1 MRKIQ
6 IVMLFLFVSLTAM
19 AQKTVTGVVLDD
31 TGLPLPGV
39 NIMVKNTTTGT
50 ISDIKGEFVLNDLS
64 ETDVIVFSFI
74 SFKTQEEQLKGRDKL
89 FITMKPES
97 IGLNEVVAIGYGTTR
112 KRDVTGAVA
121 KVTTSD
127 LVKAPTSNYDQA
139 LAGRVAGV
147 QVSAAD
153 GTPGEGLNIVIR
165 GGNSITGDNS
175 PLYVV
180 DGIPLE
186 DFDPASISSSDIES
200 FDILKDASATAIYG
214 SRGANG
220 VIIITTKE
228 GRKDGKTDI
237 SLSASTGLQWI
248 PTRLEVLSPYEYV
261 KYQKEVAYA
270 KDGYNPADNVN
281 SFYEHWVD
289 PELFRDKEGT
299 SWQDE
304 IFQVSTI
311 QNYNL
316 SISTGNKTSS
326 LYYSGEYLDQEGTLL
341 NTGFTKIL
349 NRVKFSHRINPKAQV
364 GGYLQYSYIDRQGI
378 NIAGNNYTSII
389 KDAITFRPVEP
400 LVSDGIVGG
409 IDPNDPN
416 DRRFN
421 PVKTLNNTD
430 RSRRQDVVRGNLY
443 LNYKLTPALTLKLT
457 GTYQV
462 DTRKE
467 SLFFGKDTY
476 QGSRGNDGINGSLT
490 NRRYQT
496 LSTSNTLNYNKT
508 FKKVH
513 RVNALAGLEIQ
524 DRASEYAWMKNS
536 QIPTDAFGMD
546 KLGIGTAPSIPQTS
560 TSGNS
565 LLSYFGR
572 VNYSFK
578 QKYLFTANFRADGSS
593 KFNPDNRWGY
603 FPSFSGAWRLG
614 EENFIKYLGAFS
626 NLKVRGGWGMT
637 GNNRIGDYD
646 AYNLLNVNSS
656 SGYTF
661 NEVYVPGA
669 YQSNMGVPDLRWE
682 TTSQMNV
689 GIDMGFFNQRVQ
701 AVVDYYKKNT
711 KDLLLDAEMAL
722 STGFNRVQQNVGEVE
737 NQGLE
742 ISINT
747 VNIKNNNFSWTTSF
761 NISFNKNKVVKL
773 NDGQDAIYTN
783 PDWYSG
789 YNEYQYITQVGQPV
803 GMIYGLEYKRIYQFD
818 DFNWSNETQTYALK
832 EGVPDNGAMPVA
844 PGSIMFED
852 QNGDGTI
859 NEKDRVI
866 IGDPHP
872 DHFGG
877 LTNDFTW
884 KNFDCQV
891 FLQWSVGHDI
901 LNANRI
907 DFEQPGAKTNSGLA
921 GLADL
926 WTPYNTDTDV
936 NTIRYQ
942 TVYGKAPKGN
952 NVDSRYVED
961 GTYLKLKTLSLGY
974 TLPKTLLERWG
985 FSKCRVYVSGQNLVT
1000 WTNYSGYDP
1009 DVSVGK
1015 YGALTPNLDYSAYPQ
1030 SSIVSG
1036 GIELVF

>member
-1 MRKIQ
+1 MKKIH
-6 IVMLFLFVSLTAM
+6 ILFMFLLISVTVM
-19 AQKTVTGVVLDD
+19 AQKTVTGVVVDD
-31 TGLPLPGV
+31 TNLPLPGV
-39 NIMVKNTTTGT
+39 NILIKGTTNGT
-50 ISDIKGEFVLNDLS
+50 ISDVNGEFTLKQVKES
-64 ETDVIVFSFI
+64 DVIVFSFI
-74 SFKTQEEQLKGRDKL
+74 SFKPVETELKGRTHLNIK
-89 FITMKPES
+89 MEPES
-97 IGLNEVVAIGYGTTR
+97 IGLNEVVKIGYAESKKKDLTS
-112 KRDVTGAVA
+112 AVA
-121 KVTTSD
+121 KVATSD
-127 LVKAPTSNYDQA
+127 LIKAPTSNYDQA

-153 GTPGEGLNIVIR
+153 GTPGQGLNIVIR

-220 VIIITTKE
+220 VIIITTKS
-228 GRKDGKTDI
+228 GRQDGKTDI
-237 SLSASTGLQWI
+237 SVSASSGLQWI
-248 PTRLEVLSPYEYV
+248 PNRLEVLSPYEYV
-261 KYQKEVAYA
+261 KYQEEVAYA
-270 KDGYNPADNVN
+270 KDGYNPSDNVG
-281 SFYEHWVD
+281 SFYKHWVD
-289 PELFRDKEGT
+289 PELYRDVEGT

-304 IFQVSTI
+304 IFRVSTI
-311 QNYNL
+311 QNYNVSL
-316 SISTGNKTSS
+316 STGNETST
-326 LYYSGEYLDQEGTLL
+326 LYYSGEYLDQEGTLI

-349 NRVKFSHRINPKAQV
+349 NRLKFSHRINKKAQA
-364 GGYLQYSYIDRQGI
+364 GGQMQYSYIDRTGI

-400 LVSDGIVGG
+400 KVNDGIIGG

-421 PVKTLNNTD
+421 PVKTLSNTD
-430 RSRRQDVVRGNLY
+430 RTNRQDVVRGSLF
-443 LNYKLTPALTLKLT
+443 LNYKIAPSLTLRLT
-457 GTYQV
+457 GTYQL
-462 DTRKE
+462 DNRRE
-467 SLFFGKDTY
+467 SLFYGKDTY
-476 QGSRGNDGINGSLT
+476 QGSRGTDGINGTLT
-490 NRRYQT
+490 TRRYQT

-508 FKKVH
+508 FRKKH
-513 RVNALAGLEIQ
+513 KFGALVGMEVQ
-524 DRASEYAWMKNS
+524 DRVSEYGRMKNS
-536 QIPTDAFGMD
+536 QIPTDAFGID
-546 KLGIGTAPSIPQTS
+546 KLSIGTAPGIPDTWKS
-560 TSGNS
+560 SNA
-565 LLSYFGR
+565 LESYFGR
-572 VNYSFK
+572 VTYSYK
-578 QKYLFTANFRADGSS
+578 QKYLFQGNFRADGSS
-593 KFNPDNRWGY
+593 KFSEKNRWGY
-603 FPSFSGAWRLG
+603 FPSFSAAWRVG
-614 EENFIKYLGAFS
+614 EESFIQNLGAFS
-626 NLKVRGGWGMT
+626 NLKLRGGWGLT
-637 GNNRIGDYD
+637 GNNRIGDYE
-646 AYNLLNVNSS
+646 AYNLLNVNSK

-661 NEVYVPGA
+661 NETYVPGT

-682 TTSQMNV
+682 TTSQINV
-689 GIDMGFFNQRVQ
+689 GVDMGFFEQRVQ
-701 AVVDYYKKNT
+701 ATVDYYKKNT

-747 VNIKNNNFSWTTSF
+747 VNVKNRDFEWITSF
-761 NISFNKNKVVKL
+761 NISFNKNKTIKL
-773 NDGQDAIYTN
+773 NKGQDAIYTN
-783 PDWYSG
+783 PDWSG
-789 YNEYQYITQVGQPV
+789 QYNEYQYITQVGQPV
-803 GMIYGLEYKRIYQFD
+803 GMMYGLQFERIYQFE
-818 DFNWSNETQTYALK
+818 DFNWNNETQTYTLK
-832 EGVPDNGAMPVA
+832 DGVADNGALPVA
-844 PGSIMFED
+844 PGSIMFKD

-859 NEKDRVI
+859 NEEDRVI
-866 IGDPHP
+866 IGNPHP

-877 LTNDFTW
+877 LTNDFKW

-907 DFEQPGAKTNSGLA
+907 DFEQPQAKTNSGLSA
-921 GLADL
+921 LKDL
-926 WTPYNTDTDV
+926 WTPYNTNTTV

-952 NVDSRYVED
+952 NADDRYIED
-961 GTYLKLKTLSLGY
+961 GTYLKLKTVSLGY
-974 TLPKTLLERWG
+974 TLPQSLLSRWG
-985 FSKCRVYVSGQNLVT
+985 INRCRVYVSGQNLVT

>member
-1 MRKIQ
+1 MKKIH
-6 IVMLFLFVSLTAM
+6 ILFMFLLMSVTVW
-19 AQKTVTGVVLDD
+19 AQQTVTGVVLDE
-31 TGLPLPGV
+31 TNLPLPGV
-39 NIMVKNTTTGT
+39 NIVVKGTTNGT
-50 ISDIKGEFVLNDLS
+50 ISDMNGKFTLKEVKDN
-64 ETDVIVFSFI
+64 DVIVFSFI
-74 SFKTQEEQLKGRDKL
+74 SFKTVEKELKGRSSL
-89 FITMKPES
+89 TVTLKPES
-97 IGLNEVVAIGYGTTR
+97 IGLNEVVAIGYGTTT

-127 LVKAPTSNYDQA
+127 LIKAPTSNYDQA

-147 QVSAAD
+147 QVSSAD
-153 GTPGEGLNIVIR
+153 GTPGQGLNIVIR

-186 DFDPASISSSDIES
+186 DFDPASISSNDIES

-220 VIIITTKE
+220 VIIITTKS
-228 GRKDGKTDI
+228 GRQDGKTDI
-237 SLSASTGLQWI
+237 SVSASSGLQWI
-248 PTRLEVLSPYEYV
+248 PNRLEVLSPYEYV
-261 KYQKEVAYA
+261 KYQEEIAYA
-270 KDGYNPADNVN
+270 KDGYNPSDNVG
-281 SFYEHWVD
+281 SFYKHWVD
-289 PELFRDKEGT
+289 PELYRDAEGT

-304 IFQVSTI
+304 IFRVSTI

-316 SISTGNKTSS
+316 SLSTGNKTST
-326 LYYSGEYLDQEGTLL
+326 LYYSGEYLDQEGTLI

-349 NRVKFSHRINPKAQV
+349 NRLKFSHRINKKAQA
-364 GGYLQYSYIDRQGI
+364 GGYIQYSYIDRKGI

-400 LVSDGIVGG
+400 INSDGIVGG

-421 PVKTLNNTD
+421 PVKTLSNTD
-430 RSRRQDVVRGNLY
+430 RSNRQDVVRGNLY
-443 LNYKLTPALTLKLT
+443 LNYKLAPALTLKLT

-462 DTRKE
+462 DSRRE
-467 SLFFGKDTY
+467 SLFYGKETY
-476 QGSRGNDGINGSLT
+476 QGSRGTDGINGTLT
-490 NRRYQT
+490 TRRYQT

-508 FKKVH
+508 FNRKHKVG
-513 RVNALAGLEIQ
+513 ALAGFEIQ
-524 DRASEYAWMKNS
+524 DRVSEYGRMKNS
-536 QIPTDAFGMD
+536 QIPTDAFGID
-546 KLGIGTAPSIPQTS
+546 KLSIGTAPGIPDTWKS
-560 TSGNS
+560 SNA
-565 LLSYFGR
+565 LESYFGR
-572 VNYSFK
+572 VSYSFK
-578 QKYLFTANFRADGSS
+578 QKYLFTGNFRADGSS
-593 KFNPDNRWGY
+593 KFSEKNRWGY
-603 FPSFSGAWRLG
+603 FPSFSAAWRIG
-614 EENFIKYLGAFS
+614 EETFVKNLGAFS

-637 GNNRIGDYD
+637 GNNRIGDYE

-661 NEVYVPGA
+661 NEAYVPGT

-682 TTSQMNV
+682 TTAQVNL

-701 AVVDYYKKNT
+701 ATVDYYKKNT
-711 KDLLLDAEMAL
+711 QDLLLDAEMAL

-747 VNIKNNNFSWTTSF
+747 VNVKNSDFEWTTSF
-761 NISFNKNKVVKL
+761 NISFNKNKTIKL

-783 PDWYSG
+783 PDWSSQ

-803 GMIYGLEYKRIYQFD
+803 GMIYGLEFERLYQFE
-818 DFNWSNETQTYALK
+818 DFSWNNESQTYSLK
-832 EGVPDNGAMPVA
+832 EGVADNGALPVA
-844 PGSIMFED
+844 PGSIMFKD

-859 NEKDRVI
+859 NEEDRVI
-866 IGDPHP
+866 IGNPHP

-877 LTNDFTW
+877 LTNDFRW

-907 DFEQPGAKTNSGLA
+907 DFEQPQAKTNSGLTA
-921 GLADL
+921 LKDL
-926 WTPYNTDTDV
+926 WTPYNTNTTV

-952 NVDSRYVED
+952 NVDDRYVED
-961 GTYLKLKTLSLGY
+961 GTYLKLKTVALGY
-974 TLPKTLLERWG
+974 TLPQNLLTRWG
-985 FSKCRVYVSGQNLVT
+985 IKRCRIYVSGQNLIT